1 MTLLSVEGLSI
12 VYRTGKGPLQAV
24 ERVSFSL
31 EKGKSLGFVGESG
44 CGKTTLGMALMGLL
58 PQNGEVTEGRIL
70 LNGSDLLR
78 KSEEEMRKVRWK
90 EIAMVFQAAM
100 NALNPVHRVQDQIVE
115 ALLTHYP
122 GMERKAALDRVAELF
137 RLVGIPEDRMADY
150 PHQYSGGM
158 KQRAVIA
165 MALSC
170 NPTLIIA
177 DEPTT
182 ALDVIVQHQIL
193 QKIKSIQKELGFG
206 IIFISHDIS
215 IVAEVCDDIGIMYG
229 GQLVEVGAR
238 EEIFGSP
245 QHPYTAALFSS
256 FPKLQEKKQL
266 NPIPGETPNLISPPS
281 GCRFCDRCPGAL
293 SACSIENPGWVE
305 ISGRHQVMCS
315 CCRRPAETL
324 HTGEGRP

>member
-1 MTLLSVEGLSI
+1 MALLSVEGLSI
-12 VYRTGKGPLQAV
+12 AYRTGRGMLQAV
-24 ERVSFSL
+24 ERVTFSV
-31 EKGKSLGFVGESG
+31 EEGRSIGFVGESG
-44 CGKTTLGMALMGLL
+44 CGKTTLGMALMRLL
-58 PQNGEVTEGRIL
+58 PPNGEVMEGRVL
-70 LNGSDLLR
+70 LDGSDLLL
-78 KSEEEMRKVRWK
+78 KSEEEMREVRGK

-115 ALLTHYP
+115 ALVTHYP
-122 GMERKAALDRVAELF
+122 GMEKRAALDRVRELF
-137 RLVGIPEDRMADY
+137 GLVGLPEDRMGDY

-170 NPTLIIA
+170 NPRLIIA

-193 QKIKSIQKELGFG
+193 EKIKSLQKELGFG

-215 IVAEVCDDIGIMYG
+215 IVAEVCDEIGIMYA
-229 GQLVEVGAR
+229 GQLVELGTKK
-238 EEIFGSP
+238 EIFGSP
-245 QHPYTAALFSS
+245 QHPYTVALFSS
-256 FPKLQEKKQL
+256 FPKLEEKKEL

-293 SACSIENPGWVE
+293 AACSLESPEWVE
-305 ISGRHQVMCS
+305 LSNSHQVMCS
-315 CCRRPAETL
+315 YCRNPAETAPP
-324 HTGEGRP
+324 GESAP

>member
-1 MTLLSVEGLSI
+1 MTLLSVEGLSV
-12 VYRTGKGPLQAV
+12 VYRTGRGPLKAV

-44 CGKTTLGMALMGLL
+44 CGKTTLGMALMRLL

-70 LNGSDLLR
+70 LNGSDLLL

-90 EIAMVFQAAM
+90 EVAMIFQAAM
-100 NALNPVHRVQDQIVE
+100 NALNPVQKVQDQIVE
-115 ALLTHYP
+115 ALLTHQP
-122 GMERKAALDRVAELF
+122 EMEKRAALDRVAELF
-137 RLVGIPEDRMADY
+137 RLVGLPEDRMADY

-170 NPTLIIA
+170 NPRLIIA

-215 IVAEVCDDIGIMYG
+215 IVAEVCDDIGIMYA
-229 GQLVEVGAR
+229 GQLVEVGAK

-245 QHPYTAALFSS
+245 RHPYTAALFSS
-256 FPKLQEKKQL
+256 FPQLGEKKKL
-266 NPIPGETPNLISPPS
+266 NPIPGETPNLIGPPS

-293 SACSIENPGWVE
+293 SACSTESPGWVE
-305 ISGRHQVMCS
+305 LSDRHQVMCS
-315 CCRRPAETL
+315 CCRKAA
-324 HTGEGRP
+324 GEDRA